1 MANNCY
7 VSMRV
12 IAPRKKDLTALRDI
26 LREKNTDLYMSAYN
40 GKLCKPF
47 KREDGR
53 YEGTIKAICSWD
65 CNDFFGADYGEKHTN
80 MKKYC
85 KEHQIAAECWAQ
97 EYGMGFQQHFAIDN
111 TGKVVVELETMDCEF
126 DDVDEPID
134 GFYNYGEHLSDSLML
149 PNG

>member
-1 MANNCY
+1 MWYYASFIVPND
-7 VSMRV
+7 
-12 IAPRKKDLTALRDI
+12 KDF
-26 LREKNTDLYMSAYN
+26 
-40 GKLCKPF
+40 CP
-47 KREDGR
+47 DGQFF
-53 YEGTIKAICSWD
+53 ECENDEKAIAFAKELA
-65 CNDFFGADYGEKHTN
+65 NFGADYGEKHTN

-126 DDVDEPID
+126 DDDDEPID